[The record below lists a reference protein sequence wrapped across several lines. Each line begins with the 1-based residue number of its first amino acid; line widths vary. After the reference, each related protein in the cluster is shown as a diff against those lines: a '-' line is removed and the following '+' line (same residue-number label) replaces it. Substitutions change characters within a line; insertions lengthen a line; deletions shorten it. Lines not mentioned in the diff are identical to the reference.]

1 MADQL
6 ELCPKCLT
14 GHLRPT
20 GQSSTAEEILNY
32 LEKLVQCVCLPA
44 IMILRY
50 KKPEG
55 ELNEYIPI
63 GETLEMKVVKGNT
76 EDNTKENTDQ

>member
-20 GQSSTAEEILNY
+20 GQSRTAGELMNY

-44 IMILRY
+44 IMIVAATRNQ
-50 KKPEG
+50 KA
-55 ELNEYIPI
+55 N
-63 GETLEMKVVKGNT
+63 
-76 EDNTKENTDQ
+76 